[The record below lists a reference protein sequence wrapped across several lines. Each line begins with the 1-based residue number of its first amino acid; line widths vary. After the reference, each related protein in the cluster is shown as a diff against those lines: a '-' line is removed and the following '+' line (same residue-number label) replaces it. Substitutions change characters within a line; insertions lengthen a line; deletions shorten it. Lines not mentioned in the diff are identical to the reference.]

1 MLMLMEYQATVVVPH
16 PMEAEAEDMAAVT
29 EAAATEI
36 HLDLAGSLPGGR
48 CHYRILGASSPGIS
62 EMTDLARWS
71 PGAWPQCPITSQS
84 LHFS

>member
-1 MLMLMEYQATVVVPH
+1 
-16 PMEAEAEDMAAVT
+16 MEAEAEDMAAGT

-48 CHYRILGASSPGIS
+48 CHYRLLGASSPGTS
-62 EMTDLARWS
+62 EMTVLARRS
-71 PGAWPQCPITSQS
+71 SGAWPQCPIISRF